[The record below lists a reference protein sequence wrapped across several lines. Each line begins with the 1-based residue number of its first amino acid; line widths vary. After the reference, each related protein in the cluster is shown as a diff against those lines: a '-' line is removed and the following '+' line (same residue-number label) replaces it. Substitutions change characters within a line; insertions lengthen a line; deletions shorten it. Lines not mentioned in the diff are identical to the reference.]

1 MSFSAKSKQK
11 NVSFQSNA
19 IPSNEKKK
27 QIDTN
32 LENKPSSLNRP
43 KPNLSEFESLYD
55 DYLISEL
62 MKMNA
67 KRNCNITCEQI
78 NKEVKEMWTA
88 VEALRGE
95 VMGLHDTNEANK
107 KMLDFYDSAMSESS
121 SVDLHIR
128 KDLPEM
134 SVDLEDLARALEQTR
149 HHLKV
154 LGAKVDQEDDN
165 EEALLRILKE
175 IYSSLLA
182 SQSKSNGETEVLSNC
197 AAQAHEL
204 NMDFDNC
211 IVAFHRCKELLKKLK
226 SATLHATSLAL
237 SKRSLEEPDGDSFDP
252 CNIKCA
258 MEDDENT
265 IN

>member
-88 VEALRGE
+88 VEALREE

-134 SVDLEDLARALEQTR
+134 SVDLEDLVRALEQTR

-237 SKRSLEEPDGDSFDP
+237 SKQSLEEPDGDSFDP